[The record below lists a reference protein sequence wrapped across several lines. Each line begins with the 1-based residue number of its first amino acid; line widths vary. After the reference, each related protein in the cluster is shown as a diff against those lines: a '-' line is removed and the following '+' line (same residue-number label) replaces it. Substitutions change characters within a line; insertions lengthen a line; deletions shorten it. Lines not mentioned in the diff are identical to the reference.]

1 MRTQALSQVN
11 KRDELRRSGD
21 RFTKSVGGPTDI
33 RTTTRSMNRYKPL
46 KDSERGGNAI
56 DNNKNLMLDLV
67 NKVEMFKI
75 VTEKVNM

>member
-1 MRTQALSQVN
+1 
-11 KRDELRRSGD
+11 
-21 RFTKSVGGPTDI
+21 
-33 RTTTRSMNRYKPL
+33 MNRYKPL